1 LINQK
6 LSSKNW
12 QDDIDKIKDSIVFID
27 EGNKWITSNDFAGA
41 IKTSDNYYVIITR
54 ESLSGLPFDIVKL

>member
-1 LINQK
+1 
-6 LSSKNW
+6 
-12 QDDIDKIKDSIVFID
+12 VFID

-54 ESLSGLPFDIVKL
+54 ESLSGLPFDIVRL